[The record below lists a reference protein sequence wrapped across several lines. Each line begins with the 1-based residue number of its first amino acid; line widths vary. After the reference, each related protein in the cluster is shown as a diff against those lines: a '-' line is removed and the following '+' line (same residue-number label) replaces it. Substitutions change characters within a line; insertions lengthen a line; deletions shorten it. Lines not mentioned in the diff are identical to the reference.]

1 VESDEM
7 TRAMKVTFAVAA
19 VLGLGVGGYFGYSGA
34 NEASNSSESF
44 QYFLPTSV
52 ASDFARVQFEHADT
66 DHARQAVMLQIRL
79 LEQLAQAGKTF
90 REGGGELWLAYI
102 RLAMIEEAAGRP
114 DAEQSAMTQARALY
128 NRDHPHGQ
136 EQTYDELKNVIL
148 RFDKAADNL

>member
-1 VESDEM
+1 VEGNEM
-7 TRAMKVTFAVAA
+7 TRSIKITLLVAA
-19 VLGLGVGGYFGYSGA
+19 ILGLGCGGYRGHQSAVEISDSLKSIQYSA
-34 NEASNSSESF
+34 
-44 QYFLPTSV
+44 PTKV
-52 ASDFARVQFEHADT
+52 ASDFARIQFMRADT